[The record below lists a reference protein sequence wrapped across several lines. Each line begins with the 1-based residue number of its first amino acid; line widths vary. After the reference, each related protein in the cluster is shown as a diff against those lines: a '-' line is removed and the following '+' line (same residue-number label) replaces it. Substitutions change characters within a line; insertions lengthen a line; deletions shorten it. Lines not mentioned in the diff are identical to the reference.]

1 MLTLRYIFRLIVA
14 FFVRFRFLLLLGL
27 FLGILVFTI
36 SSWIMPLVFGGEI
49 ERIGMVG
56 RFRTETLPE
65 TILEG
70 IGDGLTTMDEAG
82 TVIPNLAQSWESPD
96 KGKTWIFHLNS
107 DYSWQDGEKIESSDL
122 SYEYTDVKVEAPDSQ
137 TIIFKLET
145 PFSPFPAVVSRPVF
159 KKGLLG
165 TGEWRVD
172 EVSIAGGFLQK
183 LVIVSDA
190 KDKKVFKF
198 YPTEERAKL
207 AYKLGEVDK
216 LSGIFNSQPF
226 SSWKNTKV
234 GEVIDSQ
241 KEVVLFFN
249 TEDKILS
256 DKNIR
261 QALSYGVDKKA
272 LPGKRAMSP
281 IAPNSWAYNPQVKPY
296 EFDIER
302 ARELLEDVP
311 EEISSELTIKLVTSP
326 ILLEVAERVAKD
338 WEELG
343 VKTSVQVSSGV
354 PTEYQALLAIYEIP
368 KDPDQY
374 SIWHS
379 TQVGSNISKYKD
391 PRIDKLLES
400 GRTELSLEDRRTIYL
415 DFQRFLLEDAPAIF
429 LYHPKSFD
437 IERK

>member
-1 MLTLRYIFRLIVA
+1 
-14 FFVRFRFLLLLGL
+14 
-27 FLGILVFTI
+27 
-36 SSWIMPLVFGGEI
+36 MPLVFGGEI

-216 LSGIFNSQPF
+216 LSGIFNSQP
-226 SSWKNTKV
+226 SSVLKNTKV